1 MIFKGTRK
9 LFQKFF
15 ILGTLMA
22 CLGIFSAGAATN
34 ASTDLN
40 NNFLPC
46 CSFCDDHPESIVC
59 RRGCSPS
66 CRADQ

>member
-1 MIFKGTRK
+1 MIIRESRK
-9 LFQKFF
+9 LFQKFV
-15 ILGTLMA
+15 ILSALIA
-22 CLGIFSAGAATN
+22 CLGLFSVGTATN

-46 CSFCDDHPESIVC
+46 CSFCDEHPESIVC